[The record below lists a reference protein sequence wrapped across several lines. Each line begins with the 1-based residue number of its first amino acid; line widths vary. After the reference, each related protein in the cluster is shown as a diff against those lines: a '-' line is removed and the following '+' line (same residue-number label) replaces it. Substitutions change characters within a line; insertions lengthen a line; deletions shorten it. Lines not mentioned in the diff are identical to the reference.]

1 MEENILEIVEK
12 SCRIHRDVIAVKY
25 LSHREIVEKSY
36 GDLWD
41 DIRKTAVI
49 LRNNGLC
56 GTHIA
61 LVGSS
66 SYEWICAYMA
76 ILFTGNTA
84 VPLDANLS
92 VSELHEL
99 LNRSGSIALFCGAS
113 RKEIGRAHV

>member
-12 SCRIHRDVIAVKY
+12 SCRIYRDVIAVKY

-36 GDLWD
+36 GDMWD

-92 VSELHEL
+92 APELHEL
-99 LNRSGSIALFCGAS
+99 LNRSESTALFCGAPE
-113 RKEIGRAHV
+113 KM

>member
-1 MEENILEIVEK
+1 MEENLLEIIEK

-56 GTHIA
+56 ETHIA

-84 VPLDANLS
+84 VPLDATC
-92 VSELHEL
+92 L
-99 LNRSGSIALFCGAS
+99 LRNYMNF
-113 RKEIGRAHV
+113 